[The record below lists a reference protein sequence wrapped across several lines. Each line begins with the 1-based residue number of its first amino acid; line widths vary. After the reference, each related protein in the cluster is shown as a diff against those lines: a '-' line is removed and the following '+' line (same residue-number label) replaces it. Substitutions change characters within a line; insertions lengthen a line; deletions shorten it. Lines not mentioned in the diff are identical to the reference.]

1 MRILKSKNQ
10 NEWTLIGQDGK
21 ALGWVT
27 SFRTGGYVGDTMYQ
41 SVTASLYRG
50 AFHSLEDAMGFLAFK
65 ELGIMR
71 DAWISLLNGGQL
83 KIN

>member
-10 NEWTLIGQDGK
+10 SEWTLIGQDGK
-21 ALGWVT
+21 ALGWIT
-27 SFRTGGYVGDTMYQ
+27 SFRTQGQYGDTMYQ

-50 AFHSLEDAMGFLAFK
+50 AFHSLEDAIGFLAFK
-65 ELGIMR
+65 ELGVTR
-71 DAWISLLNGGQL
+71 DQWTGLLKENDL